1 MIEKIKEIFE
11 TQTSLLRKKAGIFKE
26 EDIECAID
34 EDVVDCKEIDKEP
47 YVGVPAP
54 VLTPHDDWFEDPP
67 KSEMQIEFEAFR
79 QEDKDLRLLAYKV
92 LVDKFNKK
100 YSKLDESQAK
110 VLREYIN
117 NISNTERLRTMLQE
131 VVAKQLKTL
140 RLELKHVNDKVVK
153 IKLKEV
159 AKQLKNSLTTKQK
172 IDEKKIL
179 NILRLSELVNEVINA
194 RK

>member
-1 MIEKIKEIFE
+1 MIEKIKKIFE

-79 QEDKDLRLLAYKV
+79 QEAH
-92 LVDKFNKK
+92 KFYGTKESETIHQLMYDMATESGK
-100 YSKLDESQAK
+100 TTIQLDPTDSW
-110 VLREYIN
+110 
-117 NISNTERLRTMLQE
+117 
-131 VVAKQLKTL
+131 
-140 RLELKHVNDKVVK
+140 
-153 IKLKEV
+153 
-159 AKQLKNSLTTKQK
+159 NSG
-172 IDEKKIL
+172 IGY
-179 NILRLSELVNEVINA
+179 
-194 RK
+194 

>member
-67 KSEMQIEFEAFR
+67 KSEMQIEFEAFK
-79 QEDKDLRLLAYKV
+79 QEAH
-92 LVDKFNKK
+92 KFYQTKESENIHQQMYEIATKT
-100 YSKLDESQAK
+100 SATTLKLDPIGGSE
-110 VLREYIN
+110 N
-117 NISNTERLRTMLQE
+117 LQGNSE
-131 VVAKQLKTL
+131 N
-140 RLELKHVNDKVVK
+140 VN
-153 IKLKEV
+153 
-159 AKQLKNSLTTKQK
+159 QSNSL
-172 IDEKKIL
+172 
-179 NILRLSELVNEVINA
+179 
-194 RK
+194 

>member
-1 MIEKIKEIFE
+1 MIKKIKQIFE

-79 QEDKDLRLLAYKV
+79 QEAH
-92 LVDKFNKK
+92 KFYGTKESETIHQLMYDMATESGK
-100 YSKLDESQAK
+100 TTIQLDPTDSW
-110 VLREYIN
+110 
-117 NISNTERLRTMLQE
+117 
-131 VVAKQLKTL
+131 
-140 RLELKHVNDKVVK
+140 
-153 IKLKEV
+153 
-159 AKQLKNSLTTKQK
+159 NSG
-172 IDEKKIL
+172 IGY
-179 NILRLSELVNEVINA
+179 
-194 RK
+194 